1 MVIVAQQPV
10 SIAKAFS
17 PGHLTGFFATDRS
30 LQTLHPNFNG
40 SLGAG
45 FSISKGICTTVKV
58 FDDYGKNYKI
68 TLNGVNSVDSKVSE
82 FVVEHYLKMTDKP
95 IFISVE
101 HESEIPIGYGLGSS
115 GSAALSLSYALNHA
129 LKTNLTKIQA
139 AQIAHHADF
148 ICKTGLGTV
157 ISEFTGGFEIRTRI
171 GGPGIGKVLK
181 IPVPSKY
188 RAMVLCIKPINTEC
202 LLDKPVSSDEKNNL
216 LNEAGRVMVSKL
228 IRHPNV
234 DTFLELSN
242 VFAKE
247 CGLLDGFSRETFLSL
262 DSIGVKS
269 SVALFGHALFTIVA
283 QETVPKVTRVL
294 EQFDGTLLCCSI
306 DGIGAREIEDKPE
319 RGQKL

>member
-1 MVIVAQQPV
+1 V

-17 PGHLTGFFATDRS
+17 PGHLTGFFATDKS

-58 FDDYGKNYKI
+58 FNDYSKNYKI
-68 TLNGVNSVDSKVSE
+68 TLNGVNSVDSKVSK
-82 FVVEHYLKMTDKP
+82 FVVEHYLKMVDNPT
-95 IFISVE
+95 FISVE

-129 LKTNLTKIQA
+129 LKTNLTKTQA

-157 ISEFTGGFEIRTRI
+157 ISEFTGGFEIRTSI

-181 IPVPSKY
+181 IPVSSKY
-188 RAMVLCIKPINTEC
+188 RAIVLCIKPISTEC
-202 LLDKPVSSDEKNNL
+202 LLDKSPSSYEKNKL
-216 LNEAGRVMVSKL
+216 LNEKGKAMMNELRQ
-228 IRHPNV
+228 HPNI

-247 CGLLDGFSRETFLSL
+247 CGLLDSFCREPFLSL
-262 DSIGVKS
+262 DSIGIKS
-269 SVALFGHALFTIVA
+269 SVALFGHAIFTIVP

-294 EQFDGTLLCCSI
+294 KQFDGTLLCCHI
-306 DGIGAREIEDKPE
+306 DDIGARVIEDKQD